1 MRTMIVAAA
10 SFVLLCS
17 APAYADEVH
26 EALEAY
32 ALYQN
37 DVSTLLD
44 QQIESGRTVDAAL
57 ARLQRHNSARVSRGW
72 IAYGA
77 LTAAQ
82 SPRFATGF
90 ERNARRRGSPV
101 VGQLR
106 DDVGYARR
114 QNRGSA
120 QAIQFILNAASA
132 DSARTA
138 QAGTGFEAYARANAA
153 AVQLTSATRPRAAAP
168 ERARLSSEML
178 QRLRVGPRA
187 GRPVND
193 ARAFGGS
200 AFWDSI
206 AGREGRSPR
215 GRGGREA
222 QDYASVTDTMLTLAA
237 LIVADAQGIEHRH
250 VSALLDEPLTQHC
263 MRMQQLQL
271 RQCVSASVDAS
282 ERAYCVSRHGLAGP
296 GSCFANVVR

>member
-1 MRTMIVAAA
+1 MRTVIAAAA

-44 QQIESGRTVDAAL
+44 QEIESGRTVDAAL

-90 ERNARRRGSPV
+90 ERNARRRGSPI

-132 DSARTA
+132 DSARAA
-138 QAGTGFEAYARANAA
+138 QAGTRFDAYARATTGS
-153 AVQLTSATRPRAAAP
+153 VQLTSAPRRATPP

-178 QRLRVGPRA
+178 QRLRIGPRA
-187 GRPVND
+187 GRPMND

-200 AFWDSI
+200 GFWDSI

-222 QDYASVTDTMLTLAA
+222 HDYSSVTDHMLTLAA
-237 LIVADAQGIEHRH
+237 LIVADADGRESRR

-296 GSCFANVVR
+296 GSCFSNVVR